1 VDQGIGSWIR
11 ARAMRRGGD
20 VALVD
25 GAHQTR
31 YTYAQLDTRIDR
43 LASALHAEGIRS
55 GDRVALLAANSAAF
69 FEIVFAVARCGA
81 ILVPINF
88 RLSGQEI
95 GYILADSGAVLLF
108 ATPQFETLAREA
120 LQHAPS
126 HRLRQTLNAE
136 DAALHDFAQRG
147 ATDRFSGAQ
156 VALDHICMIM
166 YTSGTTGQ
174 PKGAML
180 THGNMLW
187 NAINMCG
194 SPEGLLRTDATLA
207 VAPLFHIGA
216 MGIFSLPLLYLGGK
230 VVTVDHFDP
239 QQTLALM
246 RAERVTVQFLVPTM
260 WAALRDCPDMH
271 DFDACAIRWSMSGGS
286 PCPMPLLE
294 FFGQR
299 GWRLCDG
306 YGLTETA
313 PVCTIADPD
322 RIRDKPASIGLPL
335 RHVVCRVAD
344 DADCTLP
351 VGEIGELLVRGP
363 HIFKGYWGLARET
376 AKALAGGWFH
386 TGDLAISDAEGF
398 ITLVD
403 RKKDMIISGG
413 ENVYPAEVERQLMQ
427 HPDVAEAAVIGI
439 PDTRWGET
447 VLALVCPRAD
457 AVLDSE
463 ALIVWMR
470 ERLAHYKCPRRVEF
484 VKTLPRNATGKL
496 LKRTLREQYAGTP
509 HEQPR

>member
-11 ARAMRRGGD
+11 ARAARRGAD

-25 GAHQTR
+25 GANQTR
-31 YTYAQLDTRIDR
+31 HTYAQLDARVDR
-43 LASALHAEGIRS
+43 LAGALHASGIRP

-88 RLSGQEI
+88 RLSAQEI
-95 GYILADSGAVLLF
+95 GYILTDSGAVLLL
-108 ATPQFETLAREA
+108 AAPPFEALAHEA
-120 LQHAPS
+120 LQHAPA
-126 HRLRQTLNAE
+126 HHVGQTLSAQ
-136 DAALHDFAQRG
+136 DAALHDFAQRHAAQG
-147 ATDRFSGAQ
+147 FSGAQ
-156 VALDHICMIM
+156 VTLDDLCMIM

-174 PKGAML
+174 PKGTML

-239 QQTLALM
+239 RQTLALI
-246 RAERVTVQFLVPTM
+246 RDERVTVQFLVPTM
-260 WAALRDCPDMH
+260 WAALRDCPDL
-271 DFDACAIRWSMSGGS
+271 DAFDASAIRWSMSGGS
-286 PCPMPLLE
+286 PCPMPLLDI
-294 FFGQR
+294 FGQR

-322 RIRDKPASIGLPL
+322 RIHDKPASIGLPL
-335 RHVVCRVAD
+335 RHVACRVVD
-344 DADCTLP
+344 DEDRPLSA
-351 VGEIGELLVRGP
+351 GEIGELLVRGP
-363 HIFKGYWGLARET
+363 NIFKGYWGLAHET

-386 TGDLAISDAEGF
+386 TGDLATCDAEGF

-413 ENVYPAEVERQLMQ
+413 ENIYPAEVERQLLQ

-439 PDTRWGET
+439 PDARWGET
-447 VLALVCPRAD
+447 VLALVRLRANAAFD
-457 AVLDSE
+457 PD
-463 ALIVWMR
+463 ALITWMR
-470 ERLAHYKCPRRVEF
+470 ARLAHYKCPRRVER
-484 VKTLPRNATGKL
+484 VETLPRNATGKL
-496 LKRTLREQYAGTP
+496 LKRTLREQYSRMT
-509 HEQPR
+509 HERSQ